1 MSTSDQVPRIVDS
14 AGDFDALLRTAIR
27 AEQAA
32 PTNHERLRRIGESLE
47 RKAAAQAASSAT
59 EGAIQAGIRLFSL
72 KRMIFGIGVVS
83 LVSIG
88 VFTTVPMSRSMS
100 STSSSGDASG
110 NEAAAVRTVSRSS
123 TEPRSLELTGQLAA
137 ARAPVEDMP
146 ALSAND
152 LPSAPPPAAAKSGV
166 ARLAAAPRASSG
178 AALRP
183 SQATASSEPSEP
195 SETEEIALLAQ
206 AHDALSGEPASALAL
221 CEKLRSRYATGRF
234 TQEREVVEI
243 EALAKLHR
251 IDEATAR
258 WNDFKR
264 RYPTSSHRV
273 RLEELFASLP
283 R

>member
-14 AGDFDALLRTAIR
+14 AGDFDSLLRTAIR

-32 PTNHERLRRIGESLE
+32 PANHERLRRIGESLD
-47 RKAAAQAASSAT
+47 RKAAAQAATSTA
-59 EGAIQAGIRLFSL
+59 EGAIQAGIRLLSL
-72 KRMIFGIGVVS
+72 KRMLFGIGVVS
-83 LVSIG
+83 LVSFG
-88 VFTTVPMSRSMS
+88 VFTTVPVNRSLS
-100 STSSSGDASG
+100 STSSSGGDNVVA
-110 NEAAAVRTVSRSS
+110 RTVSRRSS
-123 TEPRSLELTGQLAA
+123 EPRALQLTGQLAS

-152 LPSAPPPAAAKSGV
+152 LPSAPPASVKSGV
-166 ARLAAAPRASSG
+166 ARIAAAPRASTES
-178 AALRP
+178 AVRP
-183 SQATASSEPSEP
+183 SEAAGASEPSEP

-206 AHDALSGEPASALAL
+206 AHDALSGEPATALAL
-221 CEKLRSRYATGRF
+221 CGKLRARYATGRF

-243 EALAKLHR
+243 EALVKLHR

-258 WNDFKR
+258 WSDFKG

-273 RLEELFASLP
+273 RLEELFASIS